1 MTSQASPI
9 IINKNIKTPALI
21 CSSKKP
27 HYPNYSNDCAAST
40 RCRNQPQKAGKE
52 EVAIVARWTRDG
64 EIRVDDREREELPLL
79 LPKKIFPAV

>member
-1 MTSQASPI
+1 LTSQPSI
-9 IINKNIKTPALI
+9 IINKNIKSTVLI